1 MAHNYATNNL
11 VQVYET
17 LLYLLTPFILPISL
31 IVQPALCGYLV
42 AGTVGLY
49 VVNSIIFNELHL
61 RLKKERVS
69 YMVLIF
75 YYVSSLVFQ
84 SDIPYTNPTPDAV

>member
-1 MAHNYATNNL
+1 MVHHHATNNL

-17 LLYLLTPFILPISL
+17 LLYLLTPFVLPISL
-31 IVQPALCGYLV
+31 IVQPELCGCLV

-49 VVNSIIFNELHL
+49 VVNCIIFNELHL

-75 YYVSSLVFQ
+75 YYVSS
-84 SDIPYTNPTPDAV
+84 